1 MFTSLLVG
9 ALGAGMQGLNSIK
22 DNVLNNYY
30 ARKNASKEFR
40 RTVDLNME
48 NEYNKPVNQMARLK
62 EAELNPNLVYGSGAT
77 TLAASTHGAPR
88 SNESWQGVKAGFV
101 DTINAYQDM
110 RQKDAM
116 TENVKAQTETLNRR
130 VAMEERRLEAELINA
145 NNEAHLKGIQ
155 YGIMNNQLRVAR
167 EQADQSRLRSI
178 IMRKSLPYE
187 LEDMAKSYNSKGFW
201 RGWNNFWDNGIGT
214 PIHSVSPFV
223 GKFGGK

>member
-40 RTVDLNME
+40 RTVDLWNME

-62 EAELNPNLVYGSGAT
+62 EAKLNPNMVYDGGAT

-88 SNESWQGVKAGFV
+88 SNESWQGVKAGFM
-101 DTINAYQDM
+101 DTINAYQDL

-116 TENVKAQTETLNRR
+116 TENLKIQNELLRQQERVAKKDADAYLKYGIHPARPVEQNVLAKSSALSDAFGRWIGQPVGDFITWLNREPKTNIDGSPNPGYKKLTQR
-130 VAMEERRLEAELINA
+130 QQKKYDEIRRR
-145 NNEAHLKGIQ
+145 
-155 YGIMNNQLRVAR
+155 YG
-167 EQADQSRLRSI
+167 
-178 IMRKSLPYE
+178 
-187 LEDMAKSYNSKGFW
+187 F
-201 RGWNNFWDNGIGT
+201 
-214 PIHSVSPFV
+214 
-223 GKFGGK
+223 

>member
-40 RTVDLNME
+40 RTVDLWNLE

-62 EAELNPNLVYGSGAT
+62 EAGLNPNMVYGGGAT

-88 SNESWQGVKAGFV
+88 SNESWQGVKAGFM

-116 TENVKAQTETLNRR
+116 TENLKAQNELIRSQGREAEARADIAAHNASLLRGTDYIQGESFLGKLNRKLSGK
-130 VAMEERRLEAELINA
+130 VAFVKKKGEGDPAKDVIVRDPKKPAIG
-145 NNEAHLKGIQ
+145 NNVLSVPDDWFP
-155 YGIMNNQLRVAR
+155 R
-167 EQADQSRLRSI
+167 
-178 IMRKSLPYE
+178 
-187 LEDMAKSYNSKGFW
+187 FW
-201 RGWNNFWDNGIGT
+201 
-214 PIHSVSPFV
+214 
-223 GKFGGK
+223 

>member
-40 RTVDLNME
+40 RTVDLWNME

-62 EAELNPNLVYGSGAT
+62 EAGLNPNMVYGGGAT

-88 SNESWQGVKAGFV
+88 SNESWQGVKAGFM

-110 RQKDAM
+110 RQKDAT
-116 TENVKAQTETLNRR
+116 TENLKAQNELLRQQAR
-130 VAMEERRLEAELINA
+130 VAKKDADTYLTTGINPARPPEQSVAPAVASYGRAVSDVFSHFVANPVGDFITWLEREPETNIDGSPNPGYKKLTRRQQKKY
-145 NNEAHLKGIQ
+145 NEIRRR
-155 YGIMNNQLRVAR
+155 YG
-167 EQADQSRLRSI
+167 
-178 IMRKSLPYE
+178 
-187 LEDMAKSYNSKGFW
+187 F
-201 RGWNNFWDNGIGT
+201 
-214 PIHSVSPFV
+214 
-223 GKFGGK
+223 